1 MTLSKQRLHQLIL
14 IAIIA
19 LVSAQVIELLT
30 YIFDAVIGMLGG
42 LIGFAL
48 LAFANWKASQMISK
62 VGLVY
67 YVWRA
72 LPMLILFVLP
82 FLASYFIDFS
92 MDFSFWILLLRL
104 FLALIIPLAVL
115 LYLDYQFTR

>member
-30 YIFDAVIGMLGG
+30 YLFDAAIGMLGG
-42 LIGFAL
+42 LLGFAL

-92 MDFSFWILLLRL
+92 MNFSFWILLLRL
-104 FLALIIPLAVL
+104 FLELIIPLAVL